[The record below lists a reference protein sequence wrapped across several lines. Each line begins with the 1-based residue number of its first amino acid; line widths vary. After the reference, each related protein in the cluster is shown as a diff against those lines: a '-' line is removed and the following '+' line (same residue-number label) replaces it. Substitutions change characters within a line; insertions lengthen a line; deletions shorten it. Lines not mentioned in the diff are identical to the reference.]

1 MAKLPMPPAPT
12 APAMVVRPIRLI
24 AVTVTTRIRSGTASC
39 RYTRKIMPSLLLPM
53 AVAASTLPGST
64 PASATS
70 TCLVKKGAVPT
81 MKRVSGIRKI
91 SRITK
96 GIERKMLVTR
106 STIR

>member
-1 MAKLPMPPAPT
+1 
-12 APAMVVRPIRLI
+12 
-24 AVTVTTRIRSGTASC
+24 
-39 RYTRKIMPSLLLPM
+39 MPSLLLPM

-70 TCLVKKGAVPT
+70 TCLVKKGTAPNTSGTIAPLTPMAVPT